1 MNAGFSP
8 STGRPAA
15 VYDSSAAHC
24 THGRADRVTLS
35 GGGGAWLA
43 DFGEGLAVGDDRGA
57 AGLGDHMVLQAK
69 QTATHRCAIVRKH
82 TNKQTDGVRPSSG
95 DAVCV
100 RACVRAHIAEA
111 KVRSACTIEDRPAR
125 VTTQNLRSE
134 VSRVQ
139 HNIQGALTMVEY
151 DTAYRQH

>member
-1 MNAGFSP
+1 MQCTAAA
-8 STGRPAA
+8 RPRRQGL
-15 VYDSSAAHC
+15 SS
-24 THGRADRVTLS
+24 V
-35 GGGGAWLA
+35 GGAWLA

-82 TNKQTDGVRPSSG
+82 TNNPTGYDLPVAMQG
-95 DAVCV
+95 ACV

-111 KVRSACTIEDRPAR
+111 GSDPLARLKTSARYDAE
-125 VTTQNLRSE
+125 RSE

-139 HNIQGALTMVEY
+139 HTRSTDDGRVHNIHAALT
-151 DTAYRQH
+151 TAAQSCAGGTATLLRA

>member
-15 VYDSSAAHC
+15 VHDSSAVHF

-35 GGGGAWLA
+35 SGGGAWLA

-57 AGLGDHMVLQAK
+57 AGLGDHMILQAK

-95 DAVCV
+95 DAVQC
-100 RACVRAHIAEA
+100 ACVRAHIAEA
-111 KVRSACTIEDRPAR
+111 RSDPLAR
-125 VTTQNLRSE
+125 LKTSAHYDAERSE
-134 VSRVQ
+134 VSRV
-139 HNIQGALTMVEY
+139 
-151 DTAYRQH
+151 